1 MPSCARSRG
10 STAPPSPPPPGSRRG
25 GCSAARRP
33 SGARPATPRWRPPIA
48 RRCWP
53 SPIRPWACCRAS
65 TTRTGLTPAGSGAAT
80 TWACAPATGWAAR
93 SPSAPRT
100 VRKRRPERAAAGLC
114 GGGSHAGRGRR
125 PLSDGGPSA
134 RLAVGL
140 VLEGDLQLRPV
151 GDPAVVF
158 EVYVLPDHLGDADV
172 ADGLAHG
179 PHRFRR
185 GFLPR
190 AAARPDDVDDLVH
203 THDGLLH
210 GWAAARCA
218 GYPASLCIRR

>member
-33 SGARPATPRWRPPIA
+33 SGAGPATPRWRPPTA

-53 SPIRPWACCRAS
+53 SPTRPWACCRAS
-65 TTRTGLTPAGSGAAT
+65 AIRAGSTPAGSGAVT
-80 TWACAPATGWAAR
+80 TWACPLASGWAAR

-100 VRKRRPERAAAGLC
+100 VRKRRRE
-114 GGGSHAGRGRR
+114 HATILFALPRG
-125 PLSDGGPSA
+125 PG
-134 RLAVGL
+134 LAVGL

-151 GDPAVVF
+151 DDPAVVL

-179 PHRFRR
+179 PQRFRR
-185 GFLPR
+185 GFVPR
-190 AAARPDDVDDLVH
+190 AAARTDDVDDLVH
-203 THDGLLH
+203 AHDGLLH
-210 GWAAARCA
+210 RWMVARRA
-218 GYPASLCIRR
+218 EYPRLLVVSGGPGRLSS